1 MQLLKLQFHNSAIGK
16 LAAINQHIHTGV
28 CIRQE
33 VCALDK
39 RSVQSL
45 DFTIN
50 RFFMKLFKT
59 SSIVTVHDCQS
70 FFGVDLPSIVLAKR
84 FDKFVDRYGN
94 TYI

>member
-1 MQLLKLQFHNSAIGK
+1 MPILLCSGD
-16 LAAINQHIHTGV
+16 V

-33 VCALDK
+33 IYTV
-39 RSVQSL
+39 

-50 RFFMKLFKT
+50 RFFVKLFKT
-59 SSIVTVHDCQS
+59 SSIVTVRDCQS

-94 TYI
+94 TSI